1 MDAPTLRLPRVPA
14 EPVPDPADEV
24 FWPVDTPLV
33 RPFLIAY
40 ERELAERE
48 RELAARRRA
57 TRRERRVQRRRRWAA
72 SLAAYGIDVGPRRIH
87 GVDLARA
94 GAPVGGGW
102 AWR

>member
-1 MDAPTLRLPRVPA
+1 M
-14 EPVPDPADEV
+14 
-24 FWPVDTPLV
+24 DTPLV
-33 RPFLIAY
+33 RPFVLAY

-48 RELAARRRA
+48 QALAARRRA
-57 TRRERRVQRRRRWAA
+57 NRRERRVQRRRRWAV

-94 GAPVGGGW
+94 GASVGGGW